1 MQRTHVFL
9 PAPIRA
15 DLKALS
21 QQRDMSVGELVRQ
34 AVAAYLERVRATA
47 AQPDQA
53 GKGTA

>member
-9 PAPIRA
+9 PAPVRA

-34 AVAAYLERVRATA
+34 AVAAFLAQQQSARNNEHREATL
-47 AQPDQA
+47 
-53 GKGTA
+53 